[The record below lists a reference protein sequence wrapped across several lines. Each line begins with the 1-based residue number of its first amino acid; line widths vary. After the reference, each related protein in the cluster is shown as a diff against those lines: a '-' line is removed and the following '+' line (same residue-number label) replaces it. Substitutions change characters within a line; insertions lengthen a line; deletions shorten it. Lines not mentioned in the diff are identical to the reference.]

1 MWATRASLVL
11 IFFEMIPLGSTAA
24 LVLRPQFIT
33 TEVQKQAG
41 AVILKTESPG
51 DGACQNC
58 LLYLQTRKDAVS
70 PSLSSV

>member
-51 DGACQNC
+51 DGAC
-58 LLYLQTRKDAVS
+58 
-70 PSLSSV
+70 